1 MKTPITSV
9 CALFCALAM
18 SAPMLAFAA
27 KPVVR
32 STYTVESGDTLD
44 KVIRKTMPD
53 SPLRADIL
61 RNAFVQQNPQAFT
74 KSPPRS
80 LMAGAVLNVP
90 NHDDL
95 LRSYMVPG
103 YAPGNS
109 GMNRGG
115 GYSTADMNMNE
126 RKNWVR
132 FP

>member
-1 MKTPITSV
+1 MKTPTIRSLLCCMVLSV
-9 CALFCALAM
+9 PVLALA
-18 SAPMLAFAA
+18 SG
-27 KPVVR
+27 
-32 STYTVESGDTLD
+32 STMHATYQVMPGDTLD

-74 KSPPRS
+74 KSPPRA

-103 YAPGNS
+103 HAPGNS
-109 GMNRGG
+109 GMHRGG
-115 GYSTADMNMNE
+115 GYSTADINMNE

>member
-1 MKTPITSV
+1 V
-9 CALFCALAM
+9 Q
-18 SAPMLAFAA
+18 
-27 KPVVR
+27 
-32 STYTVESGDTLD
+32 SGDTLD

-53 SPLRADIL
+53 SPLKFEIL

-74 KSPPRS
+74 KAPPRA

-95 LRSYMVPG
+95 LRSFMVPANSGGPRGG
-103 YAPGNS
+103 YA
-109 GMNRGG
+109 
-115 GYSTADMNMNE
+115 TADMTMND

>member
-1 MKTPITSV
+1 MHTPTTSV
-9 CALFCALAM
+9 RAWLCCLALLT
-18 SAPMLAFAA
+18 PVLVQAA
-27 KPVVR
+27 SPPTR

-53 SPLRADIL
+53 SPLRLDIL

-74 KSPPRS
+74 KAPPRA

-90 NHDDL
+90 SHDDL

-103 YAPGNS
+103 QAMGNS
-109 GMNRGG
+109 GMHRGG